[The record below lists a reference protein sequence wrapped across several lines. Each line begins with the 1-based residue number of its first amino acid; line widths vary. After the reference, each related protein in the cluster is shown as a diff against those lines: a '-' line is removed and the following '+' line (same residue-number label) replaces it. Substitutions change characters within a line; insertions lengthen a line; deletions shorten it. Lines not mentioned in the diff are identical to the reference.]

1 METAPGAV
9 DALHSGPMSSPTD
22 FRLPDLRFVPV
33 DAIFPHEWH
42 DPQRSGPLIARLRE
56 SGTLSNP
63 PIVTQVGDGHR
74 VEPRYVVLDGA
85 NRSTAARAAGWPHI
99 VVQVVRYE
107 TPAVQLHT
115 WYHGLTGAARAPL
128 EAGLRAIEGL
138 TMAHERRLH
147 ARAMLAR
154 REALA
159 GVMVGDD
166 DALVLAGGRTLH
178 ERNALLNRVVQVY
191 QDRVPYVRVATD
203 SLAQARLEHPDVS
216 ALVVFPRYDP
226 AEVIE
231 LAGSGEHL
239 PAGITRHL
247 IQWRALRLNVPIAVC
262 EDPVAALEQKNAW
275 LVGWLDER
283 LRQRR
288 VRFYEESTVLF
299 DE

>member
-1 METAPGAV
+1 MSAPA
-9 DALHSGPMSSPTD
+9 H
-22 FRLPDLRFVPV
+22 FHLPDLRFVPV
-33 DAIFPHEWH
+33 DSVFPHEWH
-42 DPQRSGPLIARLRE
+42 DPQRSRPLIVRLRE
-56 SGTLSNP
+56 SGVLANP
-63 PIVTQVGDGHR
+63 PIVTQYGDGHR

-85 NRSTAARAAGWPHI
+85 NRSTAALEAGWPHI

-107 TPAVQLHT
+107 TPAVHLHT
-115 WYHGLTGAARAPL
+115 WYHGLTGEPAALLDSGLPRL
-128 EAGLRAIEGL
+128 AGL
-138 TMAHERRLH
+138 TVHHESPLH

-159 GVMVGDD
+159 VVMLPDD
-166 DALVLAGGRTLH
+166 GAIVLTGGRTLR
-178 ERNALLNRVVQVY
+178 ERNALLNGIVHTY

-203 SLAQARLEHPDVS
+203 SLAQARLEHPGIT

-247 IQWRALRLNVPIAVC
+247 IQWRALRLNVPIEMC
-262 EDPVAALEQKNAW
+262 EDASRTLEQKNAW
-275 LVGWLDER
+275 LHEWMER
-283 LRQRR
+283 RFQQRG
-288 VRFYEESTVLF
+288 VRFYEEPTVLF

>member
-1 METAPGAV
+1 
-9 DALHSGPMSSPTD
+9 MSSPTD

-42 DPQRSGPLIARLRE
+42 DPQRSGPLVARLRE
-56 SGTLSNP
+56 SGVLSNP
-63 PIVTQVGDGHR
+63 PIVTQLGDGHR

-107 TPAVQLHT
+107 TPAVHLHT
-115 WYHGLTGAARAPL
+115 WYHALTADARARL
-128 EAGLRAIEGL
+128 EAGLRAIEAL
-138 TMAHERRLH
+138 TVARERRLH

-159 GVMVGDD
+159 CVMLDD
-166 DALVLAGGRTLH
+166 DEALVLAGGRTLR

-203 SLAQARLEHPDVS
+203 SLAQARLEHPEIS
-216 ALVVFPRYDP
+216 ALIVFPRYDP

-247 IQWRALRLNVPIAVC
+247 IQWRALRLNVPVDRC
-262 EDPVAALEQKNAW
+262 EDADATLEEKNAW
-275 LVGWLDER
+275 LARWLEQR
-283 LRQRR
+283 LTQRR

>member
-1 METAPGAV
+1 
-9 DALHSGPMSSPTD
+9 MSANSD

-33 DAIFPHEWH
+33 DAVFPHERH
-42 DPQRSGPLIARLRE
+42 DNQRTEPLVARLRE
-56 SGTLSNP
+56 SGTLRNP

-85 NRSTAARAAGWPHI
+85 NRATAAKAAGWPHI

-107 TPAVQLHT
+107 TPTVQLHT
-115 WYHGLTGAARAPL
+115 WYHALTGHVAGSLEPGLAAVR
-128 EAGLRAIEGL
+128 GLAVR
-138 TMAHERRLH
+138 HETRLH
-147 ARAMLAR
+147 GRAMLAR

-159 GVMVGDD
+159 CVLLSDD
-166 DALVLAGGRTLH
+166 DALVLLGGSTLH
-178 ERNALLNRVVQVY
+178 ERNALLNAIVHVY
-191 QDRVPYVRVATD
+191 QDRVPYTRVATD
-203 SLAQARLEHPDVS
+203 SLAQARLEHPEIS

-247 IQWRALRLNVPIAVC
+247 IQWRALRLNIPIGAC
-262 EDPVAALEQKNAW
+262 EDATRSLDEKNAW
-275 LVGWLDER
+275 LRGWMGER
-283 LRQRR
+283 LQQRQ
-288 VRFYEESTVLF
+288 VRFYEEPTVMF

>member
-1 METAPGAV
+1 
-9 DALHSGPMSSPTD
+9 MSSPTD
-22 FRLPDLRFVPV
+22 FHLPDLRFVPV
-33 DAIFPHEWH
+33 DAIFAHEWH
-42 DPQRSGPLIARLRE
+42 DEQRSGPLVARLRE
-56 SGTLSNP
+56 SGVLRNP

-74 VEPRYVVLDGA
+74 VEPRFVVLDGA

-115 WYHGLTGAARAPL
+115 WYHALTADARDVLERGLPAIPGLAAAR
-128 EAGLRAIEGL
+128 ES
-138 TMAHERRLH
+138 RLH

-159 GVMVGDD
+159 AVMLGDH
-166 DALVLAGGRTLH
+166 DALVLSGGRTLR
-178 ERNALLNRVVQVY
+178 ERNALLNRVVHVY

-203 SLAQARLEHPDVS
+203 SLAQARLEHPGIS

-239 PAGITRHL
+239 PAGITRHV
-247 IQWRALRLNVPIAVC
+247 IQWRALRLNVPIGMC
-262 EDPVAALEQKNAW
+262 EDAARTLDEKNAW
-275 LVGWLDER
+275 LQEWMEQR
-283 LRQRR
+283 LRQRH
-288 VRFYEESTVLF
+288 VRFYEEPTVLF

>member
-1 METAPGAV
+1 
-9 DALHSGPMSSPTD
+9 MSNPTD

-33 DAIFPHEWH
+33 DAIYPHEWH
-42 DPQRSGPLIARLRE
+42 DEQRSKPLVARLKE
-56 SGTLSNP
+56 SGILSNP

-74 VEPRYVVLDGA
+74 VEPRFVVLDGA
-85 NRSTAARAAGWPHI
+85 NRSTAAKTAGWPHI

-107 TPAVQLHT
+107 TPAVTLHT
-115 WYHGLTGAARAPL
+115 WYHALTADAHEVLESGLAAIPGLTASR
-128 EAGLRAIEGL
+128 E
-138 TMAHERRLH
+138 TRLH

-159 GVMVGDD
+159 AVMLGDD
-166 DALVLAGGRTLH
+166 DALVLAGGRSLR
-178 ERNALLNRVVQVY
+178 ERNTLLNAVVHVY

-203 SLAQARLEHPDVS
+203 SLAHARQEHPEIS

-247 IQWRALRLNVPIAVC
+247 IQWRALRLNIPIAMF
-262 EDPVAALEQKNAW
+262 EDATQTLEQKNNW
-275 LVGWLDER
+275 LREWTEQR
-283 LRQRR
+283 LLRR
-288 VRFYEESTVLF
+288 HVRFYEEPTVLF

>member
-1 METAPGAV
+1 MSTPTEFH
-9 DALHSGPMSSPTD
+9 LH
-22 FRLPDLRFVPV
+22 DLRFVPV
-33 DAIFPHEWH
+33 DTIFAHEWH
-42 DPQRSGPLIARLRE
+42 DAQRSRPLVQSLRE
-56 SGTLSNP
+56 SGVLSNP

-85 NRSTAARAAGWPHI
+85 NRSTAARMAGWPHI

-107 TPAVQLHT
+107 TPSVHLHT
-115 WYHGLTGAARAPL
+115 WYHALTADARGVLETALPAIPGLSATR
-128 EAGLRAIEGL
+128 E
-138 TMAHERRLH
+138 TRLH

-159 GVMVGDD
+159 AVMLADD
-166 DALVLAGGRTLH
+166 EALVLSGGRTLQQ
-178 ERNALLNRVVQVY
+178 RNALLNQVVHVY

-203 SLAQARLEHPDVS
+203 SLAQARLEHPEIS

-247 IQWRALRLNVPIAVC
+247 IQWRALRLNVPIAMC
-262 EDPVAALEQKNAW
+262 EDTERTLERKNEW
-275 LVGWLDER
+275 LAEWMEQR
-283 LRQRR
+283 LRGRH
-288 VRFYEESTVLF
+288 VRFYEEATVLF

>member
-1 METAPGAV
+1 MSTS
-9 DALHSGPMSSPTD
+9 ALFHV
-22 FRLPDLRFVPV
+22 PDLRFVPV
-33 DAIFPHEWH
+33 DAVFPHEWH
-42 DPQRSGPLIARLRE
+42 DPQRSRPLIARLRE
-56 SGTLSNP
+56 SGVLSNP
-63 PIVTQVGDGHR
+63 PIVTRYGDGHR

-85 NRSTAARAAGWPHI
+85 NRSTAALEAGWPHI

-115 WYHGLTGAARAPL
+115 WYHGLTGDPSESLGGQLHALP
-128 EAGLRAIEGL
+128 GLALRREG
-138 TMAHERRLH
+138 ALH

-159 GVMVGDD
+159 VVMLGDD
-166 DALVLAGGRTLH
+166 EALVLTGGRTLR
-178 ERNALLNRVVQVY
+178 ERNSLLNGIVRTY

-203 SLAQARLEHPDVS
+203 SLAQARFEHPEIR

-247 IQWRALRLNVPIAVC
+247 IQWRALRLNIPIELC
-262 EDPVAALEQKNAW
+262 EDATRTLEQKNAW
-275 LVGWLDER
+275 LREWQEQR
-283 LRQRR
+283 LRGRH

>member
-1 METAPGAV
+1 
-9 DALHSGPMSSPTD
+9 MSSPTD
-22 FRLPDLRFVPV
+22 FHLPDLRFVPV
-33 DAIFPHEWH
+33 DAIFAHEWH
-42 DPQRSGPLIARLRE
+42 DEQRSRPLVASLRE
-56 SGTLSNP
+56 SGVLSNP

-107 TPAVQLHT
+107 TPSVHLHT
-115 WYHGLTGAARAPL
+115 WYHALTADARDVLERALPAIPGLAAGR
-128 EAGLRAIEGL
+128 ES
-138 TMAHERRLH
+138 RLP

-159 GVMVGDD
+159 AVMLDD
-166 DALVLAGGRTLH
+166 DLALVLAGGRTLR
-178 ERNALLNRVVQVY
+178 ERNALLNRVVHVY

-203 SLAQARLEHPDVS
+203 SLAQARKEHPEIS

-226 AEVIE
+226 SEVIE

-247 IQWRALRLNVPIAVC
+247 IQWRALRINIPIELC
-262 EDPVAALEQKNAW
+262 EDATRTLDQKNAW
-275 LVGWLDER
+275 LREWMDQR
-283 LRQRR
+283 LLHRR
-288 VRFYEESTVLF
+288 VRFYEEPTVLF

>member
-1 METAPGAV
+1 
-9 DALHSGPMSSPTD
+9 MSSPTD
-22 FRLPDLRFVPV
+22 FHLPDLRFVPV
-33 DAIFPHEWH
+33 DAIFAHEWH
-42 DPQRSGPLIARLRE
+42 DAQRSRPLVGRLRE
-56 SGTLSNP
+56 SGVLRNP

-107 TPAVQLHT
+107 TPSVHLHT
-115 WYHGLTGAARAPL
+115 WFHALTADARDVLERALPALPGLD
-128 EAGLRAIEGL
+128 AGRES
-138 TMAHERRLH
+138 RLH

-159 GVMVGDD
+159 AVMLGDD
-166 DALVLAGGRTLH
+166 DALVLAGGRTLR
-178 ERNALLNRVVQVY
+178 ERNALLNQVVHVY

-203 SLAQARLEHPDVS
+203 SLAQARLEHPEIS

-226 AEVIE
+226 SEVIE

-247 IQWRALRLNVPIAVC
+247 IQWRALRLDIPIEVC
-262 EDPVAALEQKNAW
+262 EDGTRTLEQKNAW
-275 LVGWLDER
+275 LREWLEQR
-283 LRQRR
+283 LMARK
-288 VRFYEESTVLF
+288 VRFYEEPTVLF